1 MPGLSP
7 QCNIRV
13 EFFEKLYMDFELAK
27 QQKMARK
34 IAHDFAAAELEPY
47 AQERDEKMEFPDTA
61 IKKLAELGFMGINI
75 PKQYSGAGLDSI
87 SYVLIIEE
95 LAKACA
101 STAIIVSVH
110 NSVGAYPIYLL
121 GTDEQK
127 KKYLPALASGKKLG
141 AFALTEP
148 NAGSDPASI
157 ETTAERD
164 GKFYVLNGTKT
175 FITNGGTSD
184 IVIVMACVDRSKRG
198 KGITAFIV
206 EKSFAGFSVGT
217 KENKLGIRA
226 SDTCELIF
234 ENCAVPAENIL
245 GSTGGGLGAALNAL
259 EFGRVGVAAQA
270 LGVARCAMEEC
281 ISYSKERKQFGKPIG
296 GFQAIQ
302 WMIADMAT
310 EIEAARHLIFKA
322 ASLKDRGKPFTTQGS
337 MAKLYASEVAMRA
350 ATKALQIH
358 GGYGC
363 MKDYKVERCFRD
375 AKVIEV
381 YEGTSEIQRLIIARN
396 VMK

>member
-1 MPGLSP
+1 M
-7 QCNIRV
+7 
-13 EFFEKLYMDFELAK
+13 YMDFELTK
-27 QQKMARK
+27 QQKMAQKTAR
-34 IAHDFAAAELEPY
+34 AFAVQELAPG
-47 AQERDEKMEFPDTA
+47 AQERDEKMEFPA
-61 IKKLAELGFMGINI
+61 GALKKLGALGFMGISI
-75 PKQYSGAGLDSI
+75 PGQYGGCGLDSI

-95 LAKACA
+95 LARCCA

-110 NSVGAYPIYLL
+110 NSVCAYPIYLL
-121 GTDEQK
+121 GNDAQK
-127 KKYLPALASGKKLG
+127 SSYLADLATGKKLG

-148 NAGSDPASI
+148 NAGSDPSSL
-157 ETTAERD
+157 ETMAERQSD
-164 GKFYVLNGTKT
+164 YYVLNGTKT
-175 FITNGGTSD
+175 FITSGSTAD
-184 IVIVMACVDRSKRG
+184 IVIVMACTDRAKRG

-206 EKSFAGFSVGT
+206 EKGRKGFSVGA

-234 ENCAVPAENIL
+234 ENCAVPAGNVL
-245 GSTGGGLGAALNAL
+245 GDPGSGLSAALNSL
-259 EFGRVGVAAQA
+259 VFGRVGVGAQA
-270 LGVARCAMEEC
+270 LGVARCALEES
-281 ISYSKERKQFGKPIG
+281 IRYSKARKQFGKTLAD
-296 GFQAIQ
+296 FQAVQ

-322 ASLKDRGKPFTTQGS
+322 AMLKDRNKPFAAEAS

-350 ATKALQIH
+350 ATKAVQIH

-375 AKVIEV
+375 AKVIEI

-396 VMK
+396 IISG